1 MTSHHQQIKM
11 IYHFKTRAEKHIKKD
26 NKSHIFKH
34 LHSCFD
40 SPNSLSFIIIDK
52 ADSKFHLKIKEVLH
66 INQRKP
72 SINTHKNHLVFFAFL
87 FHLLFLLY
95 LILII
100 NIFYCFNY
108 TLLLLHLIIT
118 HLANTFHNKYVF
130 IMS

>member
-40 SPNSLSFIIIDK
+40 SHNSLSFIIIDK
-52 ADSKFHLKIKEVLH
+52 PNSKFHLKIKEVLH

-72 SINTHKNHLVFFAFL
+72 NINTQKTIWFVFCLSLSSIIFTISNINYQ
-87 FHLLFLLY
+87 HLLL
-95 LILII
+95 
-100 NIFYCFNY
+100 FY
-108 TLLLLHLIIT
+108 TSLLLHLIIT
-118 HLANTFHNKYVF
+118 HLANTFHNKYVI